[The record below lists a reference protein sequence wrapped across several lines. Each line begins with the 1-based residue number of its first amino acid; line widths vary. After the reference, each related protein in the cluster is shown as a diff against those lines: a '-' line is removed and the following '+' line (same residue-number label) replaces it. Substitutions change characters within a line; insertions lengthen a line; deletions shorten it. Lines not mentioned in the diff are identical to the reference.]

1 MPVLTQS
8 PTLGDLLK
16 YELSAAYN
24 RETVTL
30 KSGTSYPLGAVL
42 GKITASGKYRLSPAA
57 TVTGDEGAETA
68 HRGPA
73 PAGRCHRRRPDRAR
87 RRPRAR
93 PRVQGGP
100 GLRRQRRPA
109 GREDRQA
116 RAAGRRR
123 DRPARDRLSHLTSSP
138 GRPTH
143 DRDAQP
149 VRRRRL
155 RPGRDDPGHQPP
167 AQRLHPARPAG
178 PVPLRGC
185 DPAQRGDRAG
195 RGRPQPAADRAA
207 GRPAHRRQP
216 RRAGDALVHRALDPA
231 RRRHHAAGHPGRARL
246 RRRRCRRPAGDDHG
260 AQAHPHAGQARP
272 DPRVHGGQRPARHRQ
287 GRCRHHAL
295 QLPDRVRPRPAGGRS
310 RARHRRAPTSRP
322 RSARCSGSSRPSSRA
337 RP

>member
-8 PTLGDLLK
+8 PTMGDLLK

-68 HRGPA
+68 TAVLLQPVDATAADQTGLVAARGPVLV
-73 PAGRCHRRRPDRAR
+73 
-87 RRPRAR
+87 
-93 PRVQGGP
+93 VQGRP

-109 GREDRQA
+109 GREGRQA
-116 RAAGRRR
+116 RAAGSRR

-167 AQRLHPARPAG
+167 AQRLHPARAAG
-178 PVPLRGC
+178 PVPLRGR

-195 RGRPQPAADRAA
+195 RGCPQPAADRAA

-246 RRRRCRRPAGDDHG
+246 RRRRRRRPAGDDHG
-260 AQAHPHAGQARP
+260 AQAHPDAGQACP
-272 DPRVHGGQRPARHRQ
+272 DPRVHGGQRAARHRQ

-295 QLPDRVRPRPAGGRS
+295 QLPDRVRPQPAGGRS